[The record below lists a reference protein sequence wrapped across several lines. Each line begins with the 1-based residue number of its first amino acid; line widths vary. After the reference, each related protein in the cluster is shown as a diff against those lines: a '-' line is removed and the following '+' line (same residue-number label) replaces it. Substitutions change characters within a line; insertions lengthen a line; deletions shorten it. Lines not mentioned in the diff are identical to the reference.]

1 LPQALSTC
9 KNQSLIM
16 SSPVHRHTILFIAG
30 DLSGNANTTRL
41 AECLVARHQGMVVH
55 ALGGAALG
63 AVAKKSGG
71 TWIADTTNCSAI
83 GITSVLLIYARAKW
97 MSLRMQQFVR
107 KHPVDAVVL
116 CDWGG
121 FNCRQL
127 KFFNTM
133 GIPILYFFPP
143 RSWQQSGNAGL
154 AFAPQVTRVATPF
167 PWSAERLNAAG
178 CRADWVGHPLLETA
192 MAPSRRNVLRAEFGV
207 QLGET
212 LVALLPGSRRS
223 EVRVLGPRMVKAAAI
238 LTKDSPVKFLVPVP
252 EPLLEMAHKVFP
264 PSFQILAAR
273 STDAL
278 LAADAAI
285 VKMGSATLEAAVLG
299 APQVAVYD
307 FGWATRFEWAL
318 LWAWKKIP
326 FVAMPNIILQR
337 ELVPELL
344 GMNCRP
350 EAMARVLKGLLK
362 NDVAMQEM
370 QKGYQEIRRQLGSE
384 LPHGATLAT
393 ARILEEML
401 EGRVGTKTLQHTS
414 HPFLESPDGSSGLA
428 Q

>member
-1 LPQALSTC
+1 
-9 KNQSLIM
+9 M

-41 AECLVARHQGMVVH
+41 AECLVARHPGMVVH

-133 GIPILYFFPP
+133 GIPILYYFPP
-143 RSWQQSGNAGL
+143 RSWQQSGKAGL
-154 AFAPQVTRVATPF
+154 AFAPLVTRVATPF
-167 PWSAERLNAAG
+167 SWSAERLNAAG

-192 MAPSRRNVLRAEFGV
+192 MAPSRREVLRAEFGV
-207 QLGET
+207 QPGER
-212 LVALLPGSRRS
+212 LVALLPGSRKS
-223 EVRVLGPRMVKAAAI
+223 EVRVLSPRMVKAAEI
-238 LTKDSPVKFLVPVP
+238 LTKDSPIKFVVPVP
-252 EPLLEMAHKVFP
+252 EPLLEMAHKMFP
-264 PSFQILAAR
+264 PPFHILAGR

-299 APQVAVYD
+299 APQVSVYD
-307 FGWATRFEWAL
+307 FGWATRLEWIL

-326 FVAMPNIILQR
+326 FIAMPNIILQR

-344 GMNCRP
+344 GRNCRP
-350 EAMARVLKGLLK
+350 EAMAKALNGLLE
-362 NDVAMQEM
+362 NPEAIQEM
-370 QKGYQEIRRQLGSE
+370 ENGYQEIRRQLGSE
-384 LPHGATLAT
+384 LPHGATMAT

-401 EGRVGTKTLQHTS
+401 QGGLDTKTLQHTS
-414 HPFLESPDGSSGLA
+414 NQFAKSPDGNSGSV

>member
-1 LPQALSTC
+1 
-9 KNQSLIM
+9 M
-16 SSPVHRHTILFIAG
+16 SSPVHRHTILLIAG

-41 AECLVARHQGMVVH
+41 AECLVARHPGMVVH

-63 AVAKKSGG
+63 AVATKSGG

-127 KFFNTM
+127 RFFNSM
-133 GIPILYFFPP
+133 GVPILYYFPP
-143 RSWQQSGNAGL
+143 RSWQQSGKAGL
-154 AFAPQVTRVATPF
+154 AFAPHVTRVATPF

-192 MAPSRRNVLRAEFGV
+192 MAPSRRTALRAEFGV
-207 QLGET
+207 QPGER
-212 LVALLPGSRRS
+212 LVALLPGSRKS
-223 EVRVLGPRMVKAAAI
+223 EVRVLSPRMVRAAEMLAKESSI
-238 LTKDSPVKFLVPVP
+238 KFVVPVP
-252 EPLLEMAHKVFP
+252 EPLLAMARKVFP
-264 PSFQILAAR
+264 PSFQILAGR

-307 FGWATRFEWAL
+307 LGWATRFEWIL

-326 FVAMPNIILQR
+326 FIAMPNIILQR
-337 ELVPELL
+337 KLVPELL
-344 GMNCRP
+344 GMHCRP
-350 EAMARVLKGLLK
+350 EAMAKALNGLLK
-362 NDVAMQEM
+362 NPEAMQEM
-370 QKGYQEIRRQLGSE
+370 ERGYQEIRRQLGSE
-384 LPHGATLAT
+384 LPHGATMAT
-393 ARILEEML
+393 VRILEEML
-401 EGRVGTKTLQHTS
+401 EGPMVTKTSCGTCNR
-414 HPFLESPDGSSGLA
+414 FVESPAGSSGTV